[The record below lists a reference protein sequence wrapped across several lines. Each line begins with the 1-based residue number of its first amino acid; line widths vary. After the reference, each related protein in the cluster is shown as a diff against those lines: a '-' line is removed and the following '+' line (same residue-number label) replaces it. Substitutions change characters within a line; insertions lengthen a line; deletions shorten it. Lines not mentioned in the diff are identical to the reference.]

1 MMIQT
6 NEIQTMK
13 TETESY
19 LQTNEV
25 VISSVYCGDT
35 EGITKRMETYLQQL
49 KLIDGIASQFCVGDT
64 R

>member
-1 MMIQT
+1 MK
-6 NEIQTMK
+6 MK
-13 TETESY
+13 TENY

-35 EGITKRMETYLQQL
+35 EGITKEMETYLQQL
-49 KLIDGIASQFCVGDT
+49 RLIDEIASQFCVGDT

>member
-6 NEIQTMK
+6 NENQTMK
-13 TETESY
+13 TKTESY

-35 EGITKRMETYLQQL
+35 EGITKEW
-49 KLIDGIASQFCVGDT
+49 KLIYNN
-64 R
+64 